1 MRSKAFENCEFRQH
15 YSNLVVF
22 LGYPMISEVEA
33 HTKEKLEYLNER
45 QKAKEYDYLEQDAM
59 RHVNKWMVGLLGDSR
74 TERKMM
80 LFADARFS
88 MTMVPAWMEVAD
100 GNLSISTAI
109 EKCKEFYR
117 RDRVESLP
125 SLIRASLYVG

>member
-1 MRSKAFENCEFRQH
+1 
-15 YSNLVVF
+15 VVF
-22 LGYPMISEVEA
+22 LGYPVISEVEA
-33 HTKEKLEYLNER
+33 HTKEKLDYLNEK

-59 RHVNKWMVGLLGDSR
+59 RHVNKWMVGLVGDSR
-74 TERKMM
+74 SERKIM
-80 LFADARFS
+80 LFADARYS

-117 RDRVESLP
+117 KDSLERVA
-125 SLIRASLYVG
+125 SLIRSSLYIG